1 MSSSRPYRRLLA
13 SGVSLAVLAGM
24 ACGTTTRLSNV
35 WRSES
40 YSGGPMHKIL
50 VVGIAQ
56 TATGRR
62 SFEDRFVEA
71 LASQQVDAVQSY
83 RLLPS
88 DERLSEATLKEA
100 IRGHGFDGVIAT
112 RLIEVDEETTYV
124 PPSTRVAPR
133 PGVGGLYGYY
143 GTSWD
148 VVHTPGYTVTTTIVR
163 LETHLYDAEQAEL
176 VWSAQ
181 SDTFDPDSTQDA
193 IDSVTKKIAK
203 QLASEDLLPR

>member
-1 MSSSRPYRRLLA
+1 
-13 SGVSLAVLAGM
+13 
-24 ACGTTTRLSNV
+24 
-35 WRSES
+35 
-40 YSGGPMHKIL
+40 MHKIL

-71 LASQQVDAVQSY
+71 FASQKVDAVPSY
-83 RLLPS
+83 QLLPS

-112 RLIEVDEETTYV
+112 RLIEVEEETTYV

-143 GTSWD
+143 GSAWD

-163 LETHLYDAEQAEL
+163 LETHLYDAREAEL
-176 VWSAQ
+176 VWSAH
-181 SDTFDPDSTQDA
+181 SDTFDPDSTEDA
-193 IDSVTKKIAK
+193 IDSVTRKISE

>member
-1 MSSSRPYRRLLA
+1 MSSSRPCLRLLA
-13 SGVSLAVLAGM
+13 SALSLAVLAGM

-40 YSGGPMHKIL
+40 YSAGPMHKVL

-56 TATGRR
+56 TSTGRR

-124 PPSTRVAPR
+124 PPST
-133 PGVGGLYGYY
+133 
-143 GTSWD
+143 
-148 VVHTPGYTVTTTIVR
+148 TVTTTIVR